1 MDTGNDSLYVWYRLD
16 IHYESE
22 DISDG
27 REHLAAAINDVL
39 PDGVTCDEKVCR
51 PHQPMRFAGFPN
63 NKSGV
68 LSKVVLQT
76 GNVYRLMELMD
87 YCPPLEDKTPQGQS
101 DDSNLFKPNDEGEE
115 ILKIG
120 AYPSPSDLKGAAV
133 PLDLAISTKTKTK
146 ISDGQ
151 RSGEPKHRFETAYRI
166 SRSLQAAKRA
176 IEHLGYPVA
185 GDPFEL
191 FEDFC
196 LNSKCERGYLGK
208 FSELHQCAA
217 HFETSEHKFGPAE
230 LSSNAL
236 KRRIAKWAKTSGRWC
251 PGEITSHHIR
261 DASLQ
266 RKLAFFKRYVARCVR
281 EHRNSLRR
289 NVYIRDVLEKLK
301 LKSRFKDKDITELVL
316 ATQADNSG
324 ETFKPLSANDRRN
337 MVRPK
342 VEWLIPDCIPQ
353 GDLTIICG
361 RAKVG
366 KTILVMDLIRCLLTG
381 DQFLGFP
388 GAGLHKVLL
397 ASDDQGDGDTA
408 DMLDRLKIWD
418 NPNLVWSSKFRVTE
432 EQLDQLL
439 QTIEQNPGLVVV
451 VDSLRSVTRSMECSE
466 SDSSLGLVL
475 YDIKSAVVA
484 AGGTLVLIHHAN
496 KMNDA
501 VGMEAMSGHNSIAG
515 AGNGVLS
522 LSYLPKPDG
531 KGLQKGIRERRM
543 VREARSGPPCDL
555 VVSIG
560 PTGRFSRVSTF
571 EEFEQLADKNA
582 NRNDLNGVPQVV
594 KDSLLNMLDRYDSG
608 ADPTAIIPL
617 LRETGHCDAAVK
629 VKADLDT
636 TTKYVSLQRHLNTL
650 NDKGVVD
657 VVLEPGGFSG
667 QMNQQGWKLTEE
679 GAEMV
684 REVLAA

>member
-1 MDTGNDSLYVWYRLD
+1 
-16 IHYESE
+16 
-22 DISDG
+22 
-27 REHLAAAINDVL
+27 
-39 PDGVTCDEKVCR
+39 
-51 PHQPMRFAGFPN
+51 
-63 NKSGV
+63 
-68 LSKVVLQT
+68 
-76 GNVYRLMELMD
+76 
-87 YCPPLEDKTPQGQS
+87 
-101 DDSNLFKPNDEGEE
+101 
-115 ILKIG
+115 
-120 AYPSPSDLKGAAV
+120 
-133 PLDLAISTKTKTK
+133 
-146 ISDGQ
+146 
-151 RSGEPKHRFETAYRI
+151 
-166 SRSLQAAKRA
+166 
-176 IEHLGYPVA
+176 
-185 GDPFEL
+185 
-191 FEDFC
+191 
-196 LNSKCERGYLGK
+196 
-208 FSELHQCAA
+208 
-217 HFETSEHKFGPAE
+217 
-230 LSSNAL
+230 
-236 KRRIAKWAKTSGRWC
+236 
-251 PGEITSHHIR
+251 
-261 DASLQ
+261 
-266 RKLAFFKRYVARCVR
+266 
-281 EHRNSLRR
+281 
-289 NVYIRDVLEKLK
+289 
-301 LKSRFKDKDITELVL
+301 
-316 ATQADNSG
+316 
-324 ETFKPLSANDRRN
+324 

-418 NPNLVWSSKFRVTE
+418 NPNLLWSSKFRVTE
-432 EQLDQLL
+432 DQLDQLL
-439 QTIEQNPGLVVV
+439 KVIEQNPGLVVV
-451 VDSLRSVTRSMECSE
+451 VDSLRSVTRSMDCSE

-531 KGLQKGIRERRM
+531 KGLQKGIPERRM

-684 REVLAA
+684 RDVLAA